1 MRRATL
7 LVAAVIAATP
17 LASNSAELSK
27 CQTVEPDGVDLG
39 SYPEHP
45 WSPYESLRNFDVVFL
60 GEVVVPSRRC
70 SLGWCA
76 GVRVDQAV
84 KGNPGKTVLLQIDAP
99 KDTPCG
105 PAHFATKGSK
115 WVVFANEGTSRGGLK
130 YFRAG
135 DEGPS
140 FASNRVPDFDLLE
153 GRYRMLRAQ
162 LDRAITEALGD
173 RPAAR
178 SVKAR

>member
-17 LASNSAELSK
+17 LASNSAELSN
-27 CQTVEPDGVDLG
+27 CRVVDPEGVDLG

-45 WSPYESLRNFDVVFL
+45 WSPYESVRNHDVVFL
-60 GEVVVPSRRC
+60 GEVVVPSKRC

-76 GVRVDQAV
+76 GVKVLQTV
-84 KGNPGKTVLLQIDAP
+84 KGNPGPTVLLHVDSP
-99 KDTPCG
+99 SDNPCG
-105 PAHFATKGSK
+105 PTHFLSKGGR
-115 WVVFANEGTSRGGLK
+115 WVVFANEGTSHGGLK
-130 YFRAG
+130 YFRAA

-140 FASNRVPDFDLLE
+140 FAANQVPDFDLLE

-162 LDRAITEALGD
+162 LDRAISERLDD
-173 RPAAR
+173 RGAKVR
-178 SVKAR
+178 